1 MNREALRFLAGGP
14 LRYARS
20 LAKNAVKGALGRP
33 PHFTADD
40 ILFRHYVRQLTG
52 RGKIDR
58 ITCIPSTREGAGSQA
73 LMTMRAIEF
82 ARTLGLTYIHTPF
95 TDIHHADRPMR
106 EWAAAWETHFNLGAG
121 EATVGGMGTHDA
133 VNFALTFPALR
144 ALFGVEDED
153 LPFDEALVRDFRRK
167 YYLNKAPRMNAPPS
181 VCIHVRR
188 RNRHDFHSQ
197 DATDMA
203 CLARVVAQVRA
214 ILGALA
220 VDHTLRIFSQGDPA
234 DFSALDVPERQL
246 FLDAD
251 PLWSMREMIEADLLV
266 TTRGT
271 FGHVTG
277 LLCDGIV
284 LADGLFPSQRGW
296 LTYDVGGGFD
306 TAALA
311 SEVSAKMRSASGR

>member
-1 MNREALRFLAGGP
+1 MNRTALRFLAVGS
-14 LRYARS
+14 LHYARS
-20 LAKNAVKGALGRP
+20 VAKNLVKRALGRSR
-33 PHFTADD
+33 HFTAQDT
-40 ILFRHYVRQLTG
+40 LFRQYVRQLAG
-52 RGKIDR
+52 REKIAR

-82 ARTLGLTYIHTPF
+82 ARARGITYVHTPF
-95 TDIHHADRPMR
+95 ACIHHADRPMR
-106 EWAAAWETHFNLGAG
+106 AWAAAWESHFNLGAG
-121 EATVGGMGTHDA
+121 ETSDTRDA
-133 VNFALTFPALR
+133 INFAFTFPTLR
-144 ALFGVEDED
+144 ALCGVDDEER
-153 LPFDEALVRDFRRK
+153 PFDDALVRDFRRK
-167 YYLNKAPRMNAPPS
+167 YHSDKSPRTNTPPS

-188 RNRHDFHSQ
+188 RNGHDFHSE

-203 CLARVVAQVRA
+203 CLARVVSQVRS
-214 ILGALA
+214 ILHQLG
-220 VDHTLRIFSQGDPA
+220 VDHTLRIFSQGNPA
-234 DFSALDVPERQL
+234 DFFTLDIPASQL

-284 LADGLFPSQRGW
+284 LADGAFPPQPGW
-296 LTYDVGGGFD
+296 LTYDVGGAFD